1 MSDKIVTSSIDEK
14 EKKRRGGRGREG
26 EEKEKARNRDALVSW
41 MCARKR
47 KKTCDF
53 IFCAACSRINCEID
67 RNCVNDY

>member
-47 KKTCDF
+47 KKPVTLF
-53 IFCAACSRINCEID
+53 SVPRVRGLIAKLIEIA
-67 RNCVNDY
+67 